1 MDNAKSQSIP
11 DWRKSLNT
19 SLRDLNSPDGFKEL
33 DVEID
38 RSSGRVFVKD
48 GTNIM
53 NYIKEGK
60 VWVLK

>member
-1 MDNAKSQSIP
+1 MDNAKDQSTP

-19 SLRDLNSPDGFKEL
+19 SLRDLNFPDGFKEL
-33 DVEID
+33 DIEID
-38 RSSGRVFVKD
+38 RPSGRVFVKD